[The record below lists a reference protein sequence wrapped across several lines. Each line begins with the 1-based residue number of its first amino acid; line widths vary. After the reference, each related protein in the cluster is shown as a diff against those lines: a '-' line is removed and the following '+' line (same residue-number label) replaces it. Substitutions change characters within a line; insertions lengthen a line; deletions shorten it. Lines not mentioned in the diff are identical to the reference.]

1 MASRH
6 ERRTIYDAHREDGAN
21 DDKKAEGRLDKRKQ
35 SREICEANNEVG
47 GHRRV
52 GGRAKNESSSVGG
65 TTGDHARQF
74 LSIKSRIAIWCS
86 FATGMM

>member
-1 MASRH
+1 MMHIGKTEQMTTKRQKGDWTRESRV
-6 ERRTIYDAHREDGAN
+6 
-21 DDKKAEGRLDKRKQ
+21 
-35 SREICEANNEVG
+35 EICEANNEVG
-47 GHRRV
+47 GHRRA